1 MLCMLLLLVST
12 VGLDAGT
19 CGQQS
24 NVPRQHCAALSRVTE
39 KKRMLVCCP
48 GLIDGTVSCRR
59 PYVTLSP
66 AFGCND
72 FSTSADKID
81 EGRESCVS
89 HRRWLDDV
97 PVLSGQPGKRYGVQP
112 DPSVGVSP
120 PHSGLPHLAS
130 QRMERRFLLV
140 PHLHGRL
147 GSQSQTTT
155 LVAGCRVCQIHC
167 EGCWPVTKEE
177 APLRVSS

>member
-1 MLCMLLLLVST
+1 MYHDSAVLRRVVSPKKECSSAAP
-12 VGLDAGT
+12 DSSMEPSRAGE
-19 CGQQS
+19 
-24 NVPRQHCAALSRVTE
+24 P
-39 KKRMLVCCP
+39 
-48 GLIDGTVSCRR
+48 
-59 PYVTLSP
+59 TLSP

-140 PHLHGRL
+140 PYLHGRL